1 MNFLTAMKRDSTH
14 AFLEKKKLSFRSV
27 SIIYATCQQTGYL
40 SNSIEKNFEKVFEK
54 IFARQSLLNEL
65 PRRKQRGIKNRIDAI
80 AGYASADIF
89 QGPVLAL

>member
-1 MNFLTAMKRDSTH
+1 MIENRCPPGCPIALLINKMK
-14 AFLEKKKLSFRSV
+14 
-27 SIIYATCQQTGYL
+27 
-40 SNSIEKNFEKVFEK
+40 
-54 IFARQSLLNEL
+54 NEL